1 VRHPMPERS
10 ETATTPRRRGR
21 PGYDQ
26 QSVLEIAV
34 AAFNEYGYD
43 ATSMGML
50 ATRLALSK
58 SAIYHHF
65 SSKEELL
72 QVALD
77 VALSGL
83 EEILTHEQAR
93 SGPAADRLDFI
104 LRGAVKVLVTRQPYV
119 TLLLR
124 LHGNTVVE
132 RNALARRRAF
142 SGTVADL
149 LLVARDEGSVRGD
162 VDPAVVARLL
172 FGMINSIV
180 EWYRPDGAEDAD
192 RLADDVLTIAL
203 DGLRE
208 VPSGYLATRVSTS

>member
-1 VRHPMPERS
+1 MPETS
-10 ETATTPRRRGR
+10 QSAPSARRRGR

-26 QSVLEIAV
+26 QAVLEIAV
-34 AAFNEYGYD
+34 AAFNEFGYD

-50 ATRLALSK
+50 ASRLGLSK

-65 SSKEELL
+65 ASKEELL

-77 VALSGL
+77 VALTGL
-83 EEILTHEQAR
+83 EEILTREQAR
-93 SGPAADRLDFI
+93 SGPAADRLDVI
-104 LRGAVKVLVTRQPYV
+104 LRGAVTVLVTRQPYV

-124 LHGNTVVE
+124 LHGNTAVE

-142 SGTVADL
+142 SQEVAA
-149 LLVARDEGSVRGD
+149 LLVAARDEGSVRRD
-162 VDPAVVARLL
+162 IDPAVVARLL

-180 EWYRPDGAEDAD
+180 EWYRPNGAEDAD

-203 DGLRE
+203 EGLR
-208 VPSGYLATRVSTS
+208 VPTGYLATKVSTS

>member
-1 VRHPMPERS
+1 MPERPEPAIS
-10 ETATTPRRRGR
+10 ARRRGR

-34 AAFNEYGYD
+34 AAFNEFGYD

-50 ATRLALSK
+50 ASRLALSK

-65 SSKEELL
+65 ASKEELL

-77 VALSGL
+77 VALTGL

-104 LRGAVKVLVTRQPYV
+104 LRGAVDVLVTRQPYV

-132 RNALARRRAF
+132 RNALARRREF
-142 SGTVADL
+142 SQAVAAL
-149 LLVARDEGSVRGD
+149 LLAARDEGSVRSD
-162 VDPAVVARLL
+162 IDPAVVARLL

-180 EWYRPDGAEDAD
+180 EWYRPTGPENAAK
-192 RLADDVLTIAL
+192 LADDVLTIAL
-203 DGLRE
+203 NGLR
-208 VPSGYLATRVSTS
+208 VPSSYLATRVSTS